1 MNSYGQT
8 DTGRVRKSNQ
18 DSIFLSETAGGTA
31 FQPFLWSPTA
41 WAGIRPGIL
50 RPGSWWIPWSAVW
63 DCTKSDSP
71 VTALRKAIEKD
82 Q

>member
-18 DSIFLSETAGGTA
+18 DSIFLSETPVGPLSNLFMVADGMG
-31 FQPFLWSPTA
+31 
-41 WAGIRPGIL
+41 GIRPGIL

-63 DCTKSDSP
+63 DCTKA
-71 VTALRKAIEKD
+71 TAR
-82 Q
+82 